1 MIEITPWFQIVG
13 VLVSIAVVVG
23 GVWWRLQN
31 QITTNLAYAEKEL
44 AAYKLHVAESF
55 VTKQGLNEQTDR
67 LMRAIEGLGVKIDR
81 TNERMDQAFMPT
93 TKPTSRAISR

>member
-44 AAYKLHVAESF
+44 AAYKLHVAETF

-81 TNERMDQAFMPT
+81 TNERMDQAFMPAP
-93 TKPTSRAISR
+93 KPTSRAISR

>member
-1 MIEITPWFQIVG
+1 MSEIAPWVQVGG
-13 VLVSIAVVVG
+13 VLFAIASAILL
-23 GVWWRLQN
+23 VWWRLQN
-31 QITTNLAYAEKEL
+31 QITTNQSHAKDDL

-81 TNERMDQAFMPT
+81 TNERMDQAFMPAP
-93 TKPTSRAISR
+93 KPSSRAISR